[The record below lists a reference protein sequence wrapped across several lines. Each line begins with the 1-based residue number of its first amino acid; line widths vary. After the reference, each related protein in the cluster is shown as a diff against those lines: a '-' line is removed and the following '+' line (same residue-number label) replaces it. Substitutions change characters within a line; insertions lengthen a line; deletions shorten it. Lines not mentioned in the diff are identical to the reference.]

1 MNKKFYNALNR
12 VPQPVPPIWFMRQAG
27 RYHSHYQN
35 LRKTHSFETLCKN
48 PELAAEVAC
57 GPIIDFDYDVAILFS
72 DILFPL
78 ELFDLELSY
87 NPGPKFENYLGPQHT
102 KKKVADLQVEEHLK
116 FQSEAIKI
124 TKNMLP
130 ENKSLVGFIGG
141 PWTVISYGLNLSK
154 ESEVNISSAEPFIE
168 ELLYDHLIPILRKNI
183 KIQLDS
189 GAEIVYVFDT
199 NSKQLDKEYFTKKYL
214 KNIEEALFQP
224 FPNKIAYFSKNRSFY
239 DLNKMGKNHSN
250 LAGTVFPMEEGF
262 RSYIDRSKKGFV
274 QGNFSPISLLKPHE
288 EFLLDFND
296 FIKKMKSLSVTDR
309 AGWICSLNHGVLPK
323 TPEINVRHFV
333 QTIREQFSNGNQF

>member
-57 GPIIDFDYDVAILFS
+57 GPINDFDYDIAILFS

-102 KKKVADLQVEEHLK
+102 KKKVSDLQVEEHLH

-130 ENKSLVGFIGG
+130 EDKSLVGFIGG

-168 ELLYDHLIPILRKNI
+168 ELLYDHLIPILRENI

-199 NSKQLDKEYFTKKYL
+199 NSKQLYKEYFTKNTL
-214 KNIEEALFQP
+214 KALKKNYFNHFQI
-224 FPNKIAYFSKNRSFY
+224 KLHI
-239 DLNKMGKNHSN
+239 
-250 LAGTVFPMEEGF
+250 
-262 RSYIDRSKKGFV
+262 
-274 QGNFSPISLLKPHE
+274 
-288 EFLLDFND
+288 FLR
-296 FIKKMKSLSVTDR
+296 T
-309 AGWICSLNHGVLPK
+309 G
-323 TPEINVRHFV
+323 HFM
-333 QTIREQFSNGNQF
+333 I